1 MSQGKAGVENQW
13 VSALLQGRRMWAGH
27 PHLQK
32 NTSINSGEFISD
44 QRFQHRFKIKLLL
57 IFSPPSASPSSCSC
71 LYGKPTGY
79 KYSVPGSKGQE
90 QPPRHLD
97 LPLGLMTSR
106 SVCQEL
112 FKAGN
117 RSPGALNINKY
128 LVDWFL
134 PCFSKGNLLPGLS
147 LQQSALRN
155 QDYSSATAQGR
166 GKRKKKSK
174 AHLVIDLLCVE
185 FPLTQPASGR
195 AKAKALLLCVPP
207 PEACCFPL
215 QICIFLPLRYIN
227 SI

>member
-1 MSQGKAGVENQW
+1 MLLESVTLRWTRTDVRQQGSPDMSYGKAGVENQG
-13 VSALLQGRRMWAGH
+13 QKDMGRSSPFAKKH
-27 PHLQK
+27 
-32 NTSINSGEFISD
+32 INQFWRFISD

-57 IFSPPSASPSSCSC
+57 IFSPPSVSPSSCSC

-79 KYSVPGSKGQE
+79 KHSVPGSKGQE

-147 LQQSALRN
+147 LQ
-155 QDYSSATAQGR
+155 
-166 GKRKKKSK
+166 
-174 AHLVIDLLCVE
+174 
-185 FPLTQPASGR
+185 
-195 AKAKALLLCVPP
+195 
-207 PEACCFPL
+207 
-215 QICIFLPLRYIN
+215 
-227 SI
+227 